1 MVRFKELKARVAD
14 DFRFERREILTL
26 LAAIFLTAFIF
37 SFSDWGEDSFNAVA
51 GLKNLFSTL
60 IVVLISLSVWISF
73 QKIYALS
80 EGYKSNY
87 KIWWPGLG
95 ISLLVAFISFGRFP
109 LPLIGGTRTSFI
121 SRQRLGEFRYGFSN
135 YDNAVICFFGIVANL
150 LLAVLFSVGL
160 HYFSQSYFFLK
171 GLMFNLS
178 MAFFSLLPL
187 PRFNG
192 LNIFFGSRLL
202 YYVSISLIL
211 LFAVLL
217 LSKTTIG
224 LVISILVGLISTI
237 IFLLTYPEK

>member
-1 MVRFKELKARVAD
+1 MTSFKELKARITD
-14 DFRFERREILTL
+14 SFRFERKEILTL
-26 LAAIFLTAFIF
+26 LAAVVLTAFVF

-51 GLKNLFSTL
+51 GLKNLFLTL
-60 IVVLISLSVWISF
+60 LVTSISLGVWISF

-80 EGYKSNY
+80 EGYRSNY
-87 KIWWPGLG
+87 KIWWPGFG

-109 LPLIGGTRTSFI
+109 LPLIGGTHTSFS

-135 YDNAVICFFGIVANL
+135 YDNAVICFFGIAANL
-150 LLAVLFSVGL
+150 FLAVLFSLGL
-160 HYFSQSYFFLK
+160 HYSPDSYFFIK
-171 GLMFNLS
+171 GLIFNLS

-187 PRFNG
+187 PKFNG
-192 LNIFFGSRLL
+192 LTIFFGSRML
-202 YYVSISLIL
+202 YYISISLIL